1 MKLSYP
7 LGTADSGPMEGKW
20 FPFGVGIDCH
30 KDMVWVCVLQ
40 PNYDTH
46 KQERSRGKV
55 GTDATDLQPPVF
67 APLMKKPFFT
77 SHKSAHGW
85 ALG

>member
-30 KDMVWVCVLQ
+30 KDMVWAFLGEKETTCPSRGELAMIPCVLSTNGQ
-40 PNYDTH
+40 LREARDLG
-46 KQERSRGKV
+46 QE
-55 GTDATDLQPPVF
+55 F
-67 APLMKKPFFT
+67 
-77 SHKSAHGW
+77 
-85 ALG
+85 